1 MWAGRR
7 KTVHFDERN
16 VGDYRIYAGALEAP
30 KGDGY
35 IATMIVQRVHGV
47 PGAPREALRDEALA
61 CGHRWESPADAL
73 AYAITK
79 AQEAIRNRSPML
91 LC

>member
-1 MWAGRR
+1 MVAGRR
-7 KTVHFDERN
+7 RTVHFDERN

-30 KGDGY
+30 RGDGY
-35 IATMIVQRVHGV
+35 IAAMIVQRVHGV
-47 PGAPREALRDEALA
+47 PAPREALRDESLA